1 MARQQKSGHQ
11 SNSLAAAL
19 GGMLPRRGDYL
30 RSVHL
35 TEKKVYCTTGPDP
48 PKCRAPREVKVR
60 AARGQDYFQSELPI
74 ISRRCLA
81 ACPLKHSADKL
92 AGHAALRK

>member
-1 MARQQKSGHQ
+1 MARKQKSGHQ
-11 SNSLAAAL
+11 LNSLAATL
-19 GGMLPRRGDYL
+19 GGILPRHGSYL
-30 RSVHL
+30 RPVHL
-35 TEKKVYCTTGPDP
+35 TEKKVYSTTYADP
-48 PKCRAPREVKVR
+48 PKCRAPCEAKVR

>member
-11 SNSLAAAL
+11 LNSLAAAL
-19 GGMLPRRGDYL
+19 GGMLPRHNDYL
-30 RSVHL
+30 RPVHL
-35 TEKKVYCTTGPDP
+35 TEKKVYSTTYADP
-48 PKCRAPREVKVR
+48 PKCRAPCEAKVR

-74 ISRRCLA
+74 ISRHCLA

>member
-11 SNSLAAAL
+11 LNSLAAIL
-19 GGMLPRRGDYL
+19 GEMLPRHDDHL
-30 RSVHL
+30 RPVHL
-35 TEKKVYCTTGPDP
+35 TEKKVYSTPDP
-48 PKCRAPREVKVR
+48 PKCRAPCEAKVR

-92 AGHAALRK
+92 AGHTALRK

>member
-1 MARQQKSGHQ
+1 MARKQKSGHQ
-11 SNSLAAAL
+11 LNSLAAAL
-19 GGMLPRRGDYL
+19 GGMLPRHDDYL
-30 RSVHL
+30 RPVHL
-35 TEKKVYCTTGPDP
+35 TEK
-48 PKCRAPREVKVR
+48 KVR

>member
-1 MARQQKSGHQ
+1 MARKQKSGHQ
-11 SNSLAAAL
+11 LNSLAAAL
-19 GGMLPRRGDYL
+19 AGMLPRHDVYL
-30 RSVHL
+30 RPVHL
-35 TEKKVYCTTGPDP
+35 TEKKVYSTPDP
-48 PKCRAPREVKVR
+48 PKCGAPCEAKVR